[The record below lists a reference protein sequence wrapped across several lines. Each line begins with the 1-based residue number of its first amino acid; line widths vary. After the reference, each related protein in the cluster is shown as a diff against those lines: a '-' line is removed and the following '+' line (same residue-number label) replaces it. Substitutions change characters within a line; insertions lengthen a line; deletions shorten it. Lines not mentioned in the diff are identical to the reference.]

1 MDKNRFLINKELTV
15 SIVMFCN
22 NIDDLTKVLQS
33 TLRSNLVGKVY
44 LIDNSP
50 TDTLKILKKLD
61 QKRIVYLFQ
70 NQNLGFGRAHNK
82 GIKLSE
88 DNGYKYH
95 LILNPDIEFE
105 RDVLEQ
111 LHIYMESNYK
121 CGIVMPKVL
130 YRNGDLQY
138 LCKKIPSAFEMFG
151 KRLPIKS
158 LRLFINNKLEL
169 HNFNYNHILNVP
181 YLSGCFMFCRTS
193 CFKKTGSFDDR
204 YFMYMEDLDLSRTFH
219 KYYETIYNPVVEV
232 THGYRSESRINI
244 KLLIALVI
252 SAIKYYTKYGWFFDL
267 ERKEINKRLFQ
278 RISKLNKT

>member
-1 MDKNRFLINKELTV
+1 MKKQLLSVSLVMYCNDMDELSIAIN
-15 SIVMFCN
+15 SA
-22 NIDDLTKVLQS
+22 
-33 TLRSNLVGKVY
+33 LRSNLVGKVY

-50 TDTLKILKKLD
+50 TDSLKILKELD
-61 QKRIVYLFQ
+61 LDRVVYLFQ
-70 NQNLGFGRAHNK
+70 NNNLGFGRAHNI

-88 DNGYKYH
+88 DRGYKYH

-105 RDVLEQ
+105 RGVLEK
-111 LHIYMESNYK
+111 LYTYMESNYN

-130 YRNGDLQY
+130 YQNGELQY
-138 LCKKIPSAFEMFG
+138 LCKKIPSVFEMVG

-169 HNFNYNHILNVP
+169 HNFNYDHILNVP

-193 CFKKTGSFDDR
+193 CFKKTGLFDDR

-219 KYYETIYNPVVEV
+219 KYYETIYNPAVEV
-232 THGYRSESRINI
+232 LHGYRSESRVNI
-244 KLLIALVI
+244 KLFKDLII
-252 SAIKYYTKYGWFFDL
+252 SAIKYYTKYGWFFDR
-267 ERKEINKRLFQ
+267 ERKEINKKLFQ